1 MEDIDFLFDDS
12 HLEKQELEKIAK
24 TAEKEPVKRD
34 FNAVILKKFILAVI
48 KTVSEKK
55 PEVLIKKEIP
65 KQFMKKIEPKET
77 MVPSILKIEKPIPVS
92 PIEAPKPEFLE
103 YAIIKNAEQKTLA
116 NAQIKDH
123 TYYLTEPALND
134 KDKELLKKLTDDFVN
149 KFIKKP
155 ELVNDKKFMI
165 NIVQKLSNKFKIP
178 FNPDYF
184 DKIRYYVVR
193 NIIGYGLIDPLIQDK
208 NIREIHFISL
218 HKPLQIK
225 FNEELIETNIV
236 LDNMQDVN
244 NIVKRFFDKTKQKL
258 TKESN
263 YIDNDV
269 LGFQIKAFYDFNLNE
284 SKFDIKK

>member
-24 TAEKEPVKRD
+24 TAEEEPVKRD
-34 FNAVILKKFILAVI
+34 FNAVILKKFVLAII
-48 KTVSEKK
+48 KTISEKK
-55 PEVLIKKEIP
+55 PEILVKKEIP
-65 KQFMKKIEPKET
+65 KQFLQKKAEEK
-77 MVPSILKIEKPIPVS
+77 MVPSILKTEKPIPVA
-92 PIEAPKPEFLE
+92 PIEIPKPEFME

-116 NAQIKDH
+116 NARIKDH
-123 TYYLTEPALND
+123 TYFLTEPALND

-155 ELVNDKKFMI
+155 ELVNDKNFMI
-165 NIVQKLSNKFKIP
+165 RIVQKLSNKFKIQ
-178 FNPDYF
+178 FSPDYF

-193 NIIGYGLIDPLIQDK
+193 NIIGYGPIDPLIQDK
-208 NIREIHFISL
+208 NIKEIHFTGL

-225 FNEELIETNIV
+225 FNEEFIETNII

-258 TKESN
+258 TKENN
-263 YIDNDV
+263 YIDNDI